1 MFAAL
6 KAEFRKLLTVRTTYA
21 ISGICLAI
29 VAFYAFYIEG
39 IHGSGR
45 SPQDAMKLASEVPGA
60 IQAVATL
67 GTMIAV
73 LLMTHEYRYNT
84 IMYTLTSAR
93 RRMAVLTAKVLAV
106 SVFALLFA
114 VAVGALAPV
123 SAYLGM
129 QVHGADI
136 AVQSFPWWDLIWQ
149 NGFYMWAY
157 MMFGLSFAVLF
168 RSQVAS
174 IIILFFVPSTIEVLA
189 SLLLKHNAIYL
200 PFSALGRVL
209 QTGMHVDPNGLSAGH
224 AALVAGGY
232 LVVIWTVAAVLFMRR
247 DAN

>member
-1 MFAAL
+1 MFAAV

-21 ISGICLAI
+21 IAGVCLAI

-39 IHGSGR
+39 IHASGP
-45 SPQDAMKLASEVPGA
+45 SPHDPMKLASEVPGA

-67 GTMIAV
+67 GTMVAV

-93 RRMAVLTAKVLAV
+93 RRLTVLGAKVLAV
-106 SVFALLFA
+106 SIFALLFA
-114 VAVGALAPV
+114 AVVGVLAPV
-123 SAYLGM
+123 AAYLGM
-129 QVHGADI
+129 RAHGADV
-136 AVQSFPWWDLIWQ
+136 AAQTFPWWDLIWQ
-149 NGFYMWAY
+149 GSFYMWAY

-189 SLLLKHNAIYL
+189 SLLLKHNAMYL

-209 QTGMHVDPNGLSAGH
+209 QAGMHVDPTGLSAGH
-224 AALVAGGY
+224 AAMVAGSY
-232 LVVIWTVAAVLFMRR
+232 LVVMWVVATVLFIRR